1 MTKRE
6 LLRRAALENALV
18 SLGFTTEE
26 ADKLRRISLILTRW
40 YELECGMGEGH
51 REWSIERDDESGKPY
66 MVTHI
71 HGKAGTRTFRHPIAD
86 REAGALRRLK
96 TMMEGRPLFYYVQSD
111 PRGHA
116 LHILRSED
124 LRDGA
129 KLDECYSRGLA
140 VF

>member
-1 MTKRE
+1 MTKNE
-6 LLRRAALENALV
+6 LLRRTALENALV

-26 ADKLRRISLILTRW
+26 ADKLRRISLTLTRW
-40 YELECGMGEGH
+40 YELESGMGDGM
-51 REWSIERDDESGKPY
+51 RDWCIERDDESGKPY

-71 HGKAGTRTFRHPIAD
+71 HGKAGTLTFRHPVAD

-96 TMMEGRPLFYYVQSD
+96 AMMEGRPLFYYVQSD

-116 LHILRSED
+116 LHILRPED
-124 LRDGA
+124 LREGA